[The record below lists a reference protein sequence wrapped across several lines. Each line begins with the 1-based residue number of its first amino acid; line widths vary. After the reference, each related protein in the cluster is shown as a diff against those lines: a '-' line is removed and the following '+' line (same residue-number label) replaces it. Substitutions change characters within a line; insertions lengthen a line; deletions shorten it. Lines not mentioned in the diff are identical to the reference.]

1 MIKKIFKCILVC
13 ITVIICTF
21 FTMSNTMSLELFRDG
36 KGELNISINQDRLP
50 ESLETIDDFTAW
62 IDAYIY
68 KLNIESG
75 DIDFI
80 ERKKVEQTDK
90 GYSLTLRLRRI
101 DKIKGL
107 GEITYGTAS
116 SILSYEENLTTIK
129 NFSNGV
135 IREKIKRVYADLP
148 NGDLVDPK
156 NFQFKKGDN
165 DIYIQP
171 FQQKGEKILSYEDF
185 CNTYAQSERKI
196 VMFKLPDL
204 RFAESIVINFAGNV
218 ECVSSQGMEIIGRD
232 TVEMIPFAMEDAS
245 GETTSC
251 VFGYVVYKQNMSP
264 IAIGAIV
271 IACIALG
278 TFIVLGFCKG
288 WFKRFFKSQLFTRLV
303 KHKSFYLML
312 IPGFVILIV
321 FHYAPMFG
329 LTTAFQDYTITD
341 GIHSEWVGLKY
352 FQSILFAGTEHVYR
366 IFRNTIY
373 ISLIRILSNFPII
386 LAYTLLIHSIKNR
399 ILKQTFQIISY
410 LPYFL
415 SWVAVGGMM
424 YSVLSE
430 GGILN
435 QALALFGIEAIPWYT
450 EAEHWWGILAVSSL
464 WKGMGWSTLI
474 YLSALGNIDGELYE
488 ACALDGGGYLRQVF
502 VVTLPGIMNVIM
514 LQLILDTGSI
524 MKDNYEQVL
533 AMINGS
539 EALDERVEVIG
550 KFTFQAISRGSGYA
564 SATALGMIQGVI
576 GLVLVSITNSIARKS
591 GNEGVF

>member
-1 MIKKIFKCILVC
+1 MTKKIFKFILLCIMAM
-13 ITVIICTF
+13 ICTF
-21 FTMSNTMSLELFRDG
+21 LTTSNTMAMELFRDG
-36 KGELNISINQDRLP
+36 KGEINVSINQDRLP
-50 ESLETIDDFTAW
+50 DGLENIDDFTAW
-62 IDAYIY
+62 MDAYVY

-80 ERKKVEQTDK
+80 ERKNVVQTDK
-90 GYSLTLRLRRI
+90 GYSVTLRLRRI

-116 SILSYEENLTTIK
+116 SVLSYEENLTTIK
-129 NFSNGV
+129 NWDNGIV
-135 IREKIKRVYADLP
+135 REKIKKVYSDLP
-148 NGDLVDPK
+148 NGVLVDSK
-156 NFQFKKGDN
+156 NFQFKKGEN
-165 DIYIQP
+165 NIRIQP
-171 FQQKGEKILSYEDF
+171 FQSKGKKIVSYEAFD
-185 CNTYAQSERKI
+185 NAYAQSDRKMVI
-196 VMFKLPDL
+196 FKLPDL
-204 RFAESIVINFAGNV
+204 RFVENITISFAGKV
-218 ECVSSQGMEIIGRD
+218 ECVSSQGIEIIGND
-232 TVEMIPFAMEDAS
+232 TVKMTPFAMKDAS
-245 GETTSC
+245 GDASSC
-251 VFGYVVYKQNMSP
+251 VFGYVVYKQSMSP
-264 IAIGAIV
+264 LAIGAIV
-271 IACIALG
+271 IACVALG
-278 TFIVLGFCKG
+278 TLIVLGICKG
-288 WFKRFFKSQLFTRLV
+288 WFKRFFKSQLVARLV

-312 IPGFVILIV
+312 IPGFVVLVV

-352 FQSILFAGTEHVYR
+352 FKSILFAGTEHLYR

-386 LAYTLLIHSIKNR
+386 LAYTLMIHAIKNR

-435 QALALFGIEAIPWYT
+435 QMLARFGIEPISWYT

-488 ACALDGGGYLRQVF
+488 ACSLDGGGYFRQIF

-514 LQLILDTGSI
+514 LQLILDTGAI

>member
-1 MIKKIFKCILVC
+1 
-13 ITVIICTF
+13 
-21 FTMSNTMSLELFRDG
+21 
-36 KGELNISINQDRLP
+36 
-50 ESLETIDDFTAW
+50 
-62 IDAYIY
+62 
-68 KLNIESG
+68 
-75 DIDFI
+75 
-80 ERKKVEQTDK
+80 
-90 GYSLTLRLRRI
+90 
-101 DKIKGL
+101 
-107 GEITYGTAS
+107 
-116 SILSYEENLTTIK
+116 
-129 NFSNGV
+129 
-135 IREKIKRVYADLP
+135 
-148 NGDLVDPK
+148 
-156 NFQFKKGDN
+156 
-165 DIYIQP
+165 
-171 FQQKGEKILSYEDF
+171 
-185 CNTYAQSERKI
+185 
-196 VMFKLPDL
+196 
-204 RFAESIVINFAGNV
+204 
-218 ECVSSQGMEIIGRD
+218 
-232 TVEMIPFAMEDAS
+232 
-245 GETTSC
+245 
-251 VFGYVVYKQNMSP
+251 
-264 IAIGAIV
+264 
-271 IACIALG
+271 
-278 TFIVLGFCKG
+278 
-288 WFKRFFKSQLFTRLV
+288 
-303 KHKSFYLML
+303 ML
-312 IPGFVILIV
+312 IPGLAVLVV

-352 FQSILFAGTEHVYR
+352 FKSILFAGTERIYR

-399 ILKQTFQIISY
+399 IFKQTFQIISY

-430 GGILN
+430 DGILN
-435 QALALFGIEAIPWYT
+435 QMLARFGMEPIPWYT
-450 EAEHWWGILAVSSL
+450 EAQHWWGILAVSSL

-488 ACALDGGGYLRQVF
+488 ACELDGGGFFRQVF

-514 LQLILDTGSI
+514 LQLILDTGAI

-539 EALDERVEVIG
+539 EALDETVEVIG